1 MAASAGAITQAIDD
15 RVSNVLKWV
24 LLATAIICFG
34 IMGWA
39 TDVTYRTAPPMPD
52 RFLAPD
58 GSVLMTS
65 ASIEGGKGAFQRADL
80 MDYGSLYGMGSY
92 FGEDYTAQYLV
103 SLGQLSEEHL
113 AQARYGRSF
122 AGLSADEQSLVQ
134 NAMRRELQG
143 VDLSG
148 GGDAHLTAAVASAVR
163 TLQPQIASQLLHH
176 DFIRGW
182 TQAYSLD
189 AQSAAQTADFI
200 LYSALTCVARR
211 PGLTSSWTQ
220 NWP

>member
-15 RVSNVLKWV
+15 RVGNVLKWV

-34 IMGWA
+34 VLAWA
-39 TDVTYRTAPPMPD
+39 TEVTYRTAPPMPD

-65 ASIEGGKGAFQRADL
+65 SSIVAGKGAFQRADL

-103 SLGQLSEEHL
+103 RLGQLTEESL
-113 AQARYGRSF
+113 ARARYGRSF
-122 AGLSADEQSLVQ
+122 AALAADEQSLVQ
-134 NAMRRELQG
+134 NSMRRELQG

-148 GGDAHLTAAVASAVR
+148 GDTHLTPAVAA
-163 TLQPQIASQLLHH
+163 
-176 DFIRGW
+176 
-182 TQAYSLD
+182 
-189 AQSAAQTADFI
+189 
-200 LYSALTCVARR
+200 
-211 PGLTSSWTQ
+211 
-220 NWP
+220 